1 MRNRFIY
8 LFIHLCGIFA
18 SFTGASANANDHMPV
33 AATAVSDVP
42 RQKVN
47 TARQRGILY
56 RVRHQGNTSYLFGTI
71 HFGKASFFPLE
82 AEVTKALTDASKLV
96 VEIDMRDN
104 VPVLAAMNKYAF
116 YTGDDRIDKHLSRE
130 SLARLQQSLQKLAI
144 PFDQVARMKPWMV
157 AHLMIAVD
165 LERNG
170 YKSSDGTEFFL
181 LGMAKA
187 QGKAVDALESADYQ
201 LSLFDGMP
209 HAQQEGYLSE
219 VLAGI
224 DDGSALQKAAVMI
237 NAWGNADGAAFD
249 NILRETMDEKT
260 PSSEFIARTLL
271 DKRNPEMASKIESLL
286 KHDKATFVAIGL
298 LHMLGENGVPGLLRR
313 RGYEVTKLY

>member
-1 MRNRFIY
+1 MHKRLIY
-8 LFIHLCGIFA
+8 LFIYLCGIFA
-18 SFTGASANANDHMPV
+18 SFTNASADDRMPLAAAAV
-33 AATAVSDVP
+33 ADAPPKVSA
-42 RQKVN
+42 
-47 TARQRGILY
+47 ARQRGILY

-82 AEVTKALTDASKLV
+82 AEVTRALADASKLV

-104 VPVLAAMNKYAF
+104 APVLAAMNKYAF
-116 YTGDDRIDKHLSRE
+116 YTGDDTIDKHLSRE
-130 SLARLQQSLQKLAI
+130 NLSSLQQSLRKFAI
-144 PFDQVARMKPWMV
+144 PFDQVARMKPWTM
-157 AHLMIAVD
+157 ANLLLAVD

-181 LGMAKA
+181 LGVAKA

-209 HAQQEGYLSE
+209 QAQQEGYLSE

-224 DDGSALQKAAVMI
+224 DDGSTLKKAAFMI
-237 NAWGNADGAAFD
+237 NAWGNADAAAFD
-249 NILRETMDEKT
+249 TILRETLDEKK
-260 PSSEFIARTLL
+260 PSSEFLVRTLL
-271 DKRNPEMASKIESLL
+271 DKRNPEMASKIETLL
-286 KHDKATFVAIGL
+286 KQDKVTFVAVGL
-298 LHMLGENGVPGLLRR
+298 LHMLGENGVPRLLRQ